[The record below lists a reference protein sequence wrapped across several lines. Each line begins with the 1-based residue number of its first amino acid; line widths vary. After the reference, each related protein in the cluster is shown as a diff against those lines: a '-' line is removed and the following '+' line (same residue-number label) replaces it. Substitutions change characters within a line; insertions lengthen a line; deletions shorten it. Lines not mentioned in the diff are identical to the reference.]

1 MPGPV
6 PNNIGAGK
14 LCCHIALHQ
23 SQSRLKFFES
33 TGLDDKHHRILEN
46 VYCHEYYGGLRI
58 IQIITWALCATTVY
72 GIFTEAPW
80 LAWVG
85 AVWLAL
91 FAWLLWVL
99 AARRSNEELARA
111 YVSKANKRDVYDLE
125 THEKKRRAREEV
137 FDAAV
142 LHERAERSLLEERKA
157 LEEKQGVKAF
167 AAQNHFNGGV

>member
-1 MPGPV
+1 MLGPV
-6 PNNIGAGK
+6 PNNIDPVK
-14 LCCHIALHQ
+14 LCCHISLHQ
-23 SQSRLKFFES
+23 SQSPLKFFES

-46 VYCHEYYGGLRI
+46 VHCHEYYEGLHI
-58 IQIITWALCATTVY
+58 IQIITWALCAATVY
-72 GIFTEAPW
+72 GIFTVAPW
-80 LAWVG
+80 LNWIG

-99 AARRSNEELARA
+99 AARRSSEELATA

-142 LHERAERSLLEERKA
+142 LHERAEHSLIEERKA

-167 AAQNHFNGGV
+167 PTQNQFNDGA